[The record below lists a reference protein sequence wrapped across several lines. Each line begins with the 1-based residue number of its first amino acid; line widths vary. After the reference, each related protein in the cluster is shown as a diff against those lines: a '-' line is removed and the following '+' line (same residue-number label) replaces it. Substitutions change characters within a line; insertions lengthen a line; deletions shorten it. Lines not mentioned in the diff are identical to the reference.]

1 MKVEGDKLVVAAPPQ
16 FQKPTKQM
24 APKVVKEKL
33 AQAPMERGWEPV
45 GDAKAQAELKEK
57 INKEDPKSVPPP
69 TAQASE
75 KAPASRGA
83 STTPATATA
92 SVTPATATS
101 PATSASPSAPAASP
115 S

>member
-1 MKVEGDKLVVAAPPQ
+1 
-16 FQKPTKQM
+16 M

-33 AQAPMERGWEPV
+33 AQAPVERGWEPV

-75 KAPASRGA
+75 KAPASPGA
-83 STTPATATA
+83 STTPATAT
-92 SVTPATATS
+92 PATAPNPSASVS
-101 PATSASPSAPAASP
+101 PATTPEKNKNKRNEKTSPLASPVT
-115 S
+115 